1 MEKCLTQDLD
11 YLVKSYEAEE
21 CTFTQRA
28 CLDSLVIYVDRM
40 EDCHLRA
47 VLYKHLDHLEED
59 GYDVFT
65 EEV

>member
-1 MEKCLTQDLD
+1 MDKCLTQDLD
-11 YLVKSYEAEE
+11 YLVEEYEAEE

-40 EDCHLRA
+40 EDCHLRSI
-47 VLYKHLDHLEED
+47 LYKHLDHLEED

-65 EEV
+65 EGV

>member
-11 YLVKSYEAEE
+11 YLVAEYEEE
-21 CTFTQRA
+21 NCIFNQRT
-28 CLDSLVIYVDRM
+28 CLDHLVLYVDRM

-59 GYDVFT
+59 GYDVFS
-65 EEV
+65 EEE